1 VERKEV
7 DDFASS
13 IIDGRLFQ
21 QAAKL
26 KDAYVKPLF
35 IVEGENLTG
44 SGRVR
49 PEAMMGAYAS
59 ILIDYGIPI
68 IWTQKPSETALL
80 MFAISRREQIQ
91 DKRPPRIMTVVK
103 PRTLQEEQEF
113 IISSL
118 PHIDNTR
125 AKKLLT
131 SFHTP
136 QRIFQA
142 SREELMSVSGI
153 GEKISEEIRRVLST
167 NYQPEHQI

>member
-1 VERKEV
+1 
-7 DDFASS
+7 
-13 IIDGRLFQ
+13 
-21 QAAKL
+21 
-26 KDAYVKPLF
+26 
-35 IVEGENLTG
+35 
-44 SGRVR
+44 
-49 PEAMMGAYAS
+49 
-59 ILIDYGIPI
+59 
-68 IWTQKPSETALL
+68 

-91 DKRPPRIMTVVK
+91 DKRPPRIMTVAK

-113 IISSL
+113 IVSSL

-153 GEKISEEIRRVLST
+153 GEKISEEIRRVLTS